1 MARIANDFE
10 ARRKACMV
18 GSSANGNGRNFV
30 EYLRE
35 FEAFRNL
42 LELRIEVN
50 QTRARPS
57 FRVQALE
64 PLAKVVNGNVI

>member
-1 MARIANDFE
+1 
-10 ARRKACMV
+10 MV

-57 FRVQALE
+57 FRVQALACLQE
-64 PLAKVVNGNVI
+64 RTGNLKVEL